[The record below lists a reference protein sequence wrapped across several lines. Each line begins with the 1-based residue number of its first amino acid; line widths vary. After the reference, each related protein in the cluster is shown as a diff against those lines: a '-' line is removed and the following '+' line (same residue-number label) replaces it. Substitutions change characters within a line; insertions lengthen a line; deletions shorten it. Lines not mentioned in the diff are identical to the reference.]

1 MTKLF
6 EKVLK
11 QEQEKK
17 FLDLKPTIVDEFSLQ
32 ATSPSRT
39 NCQEKKMLQRFMLGK
54 EIILTKTKNP
64 QDFLVLQEKIPVQDL
79 VHSYQKDLVLIHSF
93 LAHTDVSVMLN
104 NEAIYDIC
112 RLQLDIESPTYTSLI
127 RHIGQ
132 VILSLTGSLRF
143 EGALKLI

>member
-17 FLDLKPTIVDEFSLQ
+17 FLDLKPTIVNEFSLQ

>member
-54 EIILTKTKNP
+54 EIILTKTKNS

-79 VHSYQKDLVLIHSF
+79 GHSYQKDLVLIHSF